1 MKKVVCET
9 RSIDN
14 PYTSD
19 VLEQYILATD
29 SIDFFCDS
37 SKLKCKLCP
46 KKFVKNMMRN
56 HIGFHILHGDC
67 GQHPHRCGYCGEV
80 GCTIG
85 LEITSGYG
93 NKTVYG
99 PKSDCSYYTDISK
112 RVENKFVKS

>member
-1 MKKVVCET
+1 MVT
-9 RSIDN
+9 LSAIDN

-19 VLEQYILATD
+19 VLEQCILRTD
-29 SIDFFCDS
+29 SIDFTCDS
-37 SKLKCKLCP
+37 SKLRCKLCP
-46 KKFVKNMMRN
+46 KKFVTKKMKN

-93 NKTVYG
+93 NKTAVVL
-99 PKSDCSYYTDISK
+99 SQIVVFILIS
-112 RVENKFVKS
+112 VKGLKISS